1 MYALGEFSYPPKGVL
16 NLSNSQDSDPL
27 QMSIT
32 EILDRWP
39 EVIPVF
45 LSHKMA
51 CVGCSLADFMTLEDA
66 LDIYHLDKEQFIEQF
81 HNTVQPQGSEAEDS

>member
-1 MYALGEFSYPPKGVL
+1 MSY
-16 NLSNSQDSDPL
+16 SQDTDPL

-32 EILDRWP
+32 DILDRWP

-66 LDIYHLDKEQFIEQF
+66 LDIYHLNKEQFIEEFQ
-81 HNTVQPQGSEAEDS
+81 NTIQPQGPEADNSKTVSTD

>member
-1 MYALGEFSYPPKGVL
+1 MYDLGEFSQLPEGVFS
-16 NLSNSQDSDPL
+16 LSNNQDSDPL

-45 LSHKMA
+45 LNYKMA

-66 LDIYHLDKEQFIEQF
+66 LDIYHLNKEQFIEEIQ
-81 HNTVQPQGSEAEDS
+81 NTIQSQNSEADKS

>member
-1 MYALGEFSYPPKGVL
+1 MYDLGEFSYPTKGVFI
-16 NLSNSQDSDPL
+16 LSNSQDSNLL

-32 EILDRWP
+32 DILDRWP

-45 LSHKMA
+45 LNHKMA

-66 LDIYHLDKEQFIEQF
+66 LDIYLLDKEQFIEEFQNSIQS
-81 HNTVQPQGSEAEDS
+81 HSSEADKP